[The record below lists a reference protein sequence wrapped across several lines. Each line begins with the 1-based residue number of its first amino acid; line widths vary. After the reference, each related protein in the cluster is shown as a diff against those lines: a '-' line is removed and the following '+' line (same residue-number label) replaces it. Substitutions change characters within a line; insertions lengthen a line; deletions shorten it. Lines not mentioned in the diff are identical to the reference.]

1 MTGCGAAW
9 RRRNSTAVW
18 HSGRKGKLDG
28 SKEATGD
35 SCKRFAAK
43 MTDENLMEKVFMSD
57 GIIIRE
63 ENKNAVPYGEF

>member
-1 MTGCGAAW
+1 
-9 RRRNSTAVW
+9 
-18 HSGRKGKLDG
+18 
-28 SKEATGD
+28 
-35 SCKRFAAK
+35 